1 MVLHKALFTP
11 RKMYIMK
18 KKVLDQFLASLF
30 CILPRSKIKTLPR
43 QFLKF
48 RPKINSEVKFGK
60 SYIFPKRYEKTKQI
74 M

>member
-1 MVLHKALFTP
+1 
-11 RKMYIMK
+11 MK

-30 CILPRSKIKTLPR
+30 PRSKIKTLPR

>member
-11 RKMYIMK
+11 RKIYIMK

-30 CILPRSKIKTLPR
+30 PRSKIKTLPR